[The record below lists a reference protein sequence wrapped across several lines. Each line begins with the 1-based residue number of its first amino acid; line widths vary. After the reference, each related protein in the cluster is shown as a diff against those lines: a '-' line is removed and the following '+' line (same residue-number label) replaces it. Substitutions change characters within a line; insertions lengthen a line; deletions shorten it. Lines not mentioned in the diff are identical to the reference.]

1 MRLFPAAS
9 ASGVFQVFAAFHVIV
24 AEVAA
29 PLSLTSASG
38 VLRDAPVALFQCVFA
53 FTPALSVAA
62 IGVALSPTKLML
74 TAVGV
79 GGGAA
84 GTICTAFT
92 GARRVVVEAVP
103 GMAVMVKPV
112 AVTVNFT

>member
-1 MRLFPAAS
+1 
-9 ASGVFQVFAAFHVIV
+9 VIA

-53 FTPALSVAA
+53 IAPALSVAA
-62 IGVALSPTKLML
+62 IGVALPPTKLML
-74 TAVGV
+74 TAGV
-79 GGGAA
+79 GGAAA

-92 GARRVVVEAVP
+92 GARRVLVEAGP
-103 GMAVMVKPV
+103 GVAVIVKPV